1 MYKLVL
7 CWRYLR
13 TRYIAFA
20 SIISVMLG
28 VATMIIVNSVM
39 AGFSSEMQG
48 RIRGIICDVVFES
61 GTLEGMRDPDWH
73 MEQIKRIAG
82 DDIEGM
88 TPICVVPAML
98 SYQWRGTWVTNQVQV
113 IGIDEKSQSKV
124 SDFAKYL
131 QHPANRQEMSFNL
144 RDGGYDIHDHLA
156 EGPTREREDMR
167 QAGWANRRRMAR
179 EQAEQERMLKNAA
192 PAPSAERRDG
202 SPARTVR
209 PAADA
214 DRPLRSVSRCRSR
227 SRRSTRRR
235 SRTRASC
242 WASPCPTI
250 ARPTARSI
258 SASCRARTCNSPS
271 PPPARRPRP

>member
-1 MYKLVL
+1 MYKLLL
-7 CWRYLR
+7 CWRYLC

-39 AGFSSEMQG
+39 AGFSTEMQG

-61 GTLEGMRDPDWH
+61 GTLEGMRDPDAH

-82 DDIEGM
+82 DDIDGM

-144 RDGGYDIHDHLA
+144 RDGDYDLYDHLA

-167 QAGWANRRRMAR
+167 RAGWPNRRRMAHDL
-179 EQAEQERMLKNAA
+179 EMQEKAFKAPPRSVANRFHGPPVRSVHRAA
-192 PAPSAERRDG
+192 GAERPVQ
-202 SPARTVR
+202 SSVR
-209 PAADA
+209 AASQD
-214 DRPLRSVSRCRSR
+214 LRSVEGAERGGRAGHR
-227 SRRSTRRR
+227 HVQVFEGRRR
-235 SRTRASC
+235 GAL
-242 WASPCPTI
+242 
-250 ARPTARSI
+250 
-258 SASCRARTCNSPS
+258 
-271 PPPARRPRP
+271 PRPAGRGR